1 MSSSSPPS
9 PYPKKDY
16 SGIRVTE
23 LKGLC
28 RQREL
33 RVSGAKSMLV
43 GRLTDFDDDE
53 VSRAETA
60 RAEAEAET
68 SASVSG
74 SGRGSRGGAAHIT
87 NDHAL
92 ADADYSSDMD
102 RLYSHVPS
110 PLSDH
115 LADLVEE
122 YLRASGGTAGSRD
135 VGRYLS
141 ANAAFASA
149 PTISSSSLSGGAGI
163 DSDGHG
169 RRQRPH
175 GTALSEL
182 KESYGNFANF
192 LICRRDKFVKMKEES
207 TTEGRSYGFPVR
219 LR

>member
-1 MSSSSPPS
+1 M
-9 PYPKKDY
+9 
-16 SGIRVTE
+16 
-23 LKGLC
+23 
-28 RQREL
+28 
-33 RVSGAKSMLV
+33 SGAKSVLV

-53 VSRAETA
+53 VFRAETA
-60 RAEAEAET
+60 RAEAETET
-68 SASVSG
+68 LASVSG
-74 SGRGSRGGAAHIT
+74 SGRGSRVGDAHIT
-87 NDHAL
+87 NYHAL

-102 RLYSHVPS
+102 RLYLHVPS
-110 PLSDH
+110 PISDH

-182 KESYGNFANF
+182 KQSYGTLANF